1 LRMRACTSRPVR
13 EFLPGVRPTLSKR
26 ALFFLGALPDL
37 LDEPLAVLALCP
49 PRAFE
54 ALPPDFALLA
64 LPLPLEAALLILDAA
79 PAPPAPSNI
88 TLIWLGIARI
98 PNALKRFCTARL
110 VKRVAGMH

>member
-1 LRMRACTSRPVR
+1 
-13 EFLPGVRPTLSKR
+13 
-26 ALFFLGALPDL
+26 
-37 LDEPLAVLALCP
+37 ALCP

-110 VKRVAGMH
+110 VKRVAGMHLNNTLGTQVMCREGPMTDGDIKPNAKPGLSPLVMGIVVNR